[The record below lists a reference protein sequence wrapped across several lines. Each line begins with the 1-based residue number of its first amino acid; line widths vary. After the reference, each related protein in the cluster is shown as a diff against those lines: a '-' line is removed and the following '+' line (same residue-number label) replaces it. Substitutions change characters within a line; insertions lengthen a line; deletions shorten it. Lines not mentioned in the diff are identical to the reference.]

1 MWKWV
6 TSVFKY
12 YIMIREIL
20 TLPQFHSWI
29 RTVIVYVGRSNQGIS
44 YICNKKILTFAY
56 CERFAVPR
64 VASTLISWFHGT
76 CTFLQANHVFKYSNT
91 PTHLQTEYSAIWR
104 AIACSVADAEFIH
117 ATPST
122 AGSLNT
128 RSSSLSPAASQ
139 SSYSH
144 LLCYT
149 GLTRSGTGSGLYLS
163 SSSSKIIIIK

>member
-1 MWKWV
+1 MWADQIKV
-6 TSVFKY
+6 Y
-12 YIMIREIL
+12 HIIR
-20 TLPQFHSWI
+20 
-29 RTVIVYVGRSNQGIS
+29 
-44 YICNKKILTFAY
+44 CNKKILTFAY

-104 AIACSVADAEFIH
+104 AIASSVADAEFIH

-122 AGSLNT
+122 AGSLDT

-149 GLTRSGTGSGLYLS
+149 GLTHSGTGSGLYLS
-163 SSSSKIIIIK
+163 SSSSKIIIIKYKLSELEVTELSEAALASKND